1 MGVNGIYGL
10 SGSGLDVE
18 SLVKAGMM
26 SKQSQYDKMYKN
38 ATKQEWIKEAYNS
51 VYAKLKEFQNVTSR
65 FKLSSTLMTMG
76 AKSSNEG
83 VVTATATGSALAM
96 SHKVLVK
103 SVASNAYLMSA
114 KGIDRVSDAKNS
126 NKLADSVF
134 QSIEAD
140 GDGYK
145 VKLKLS
151 DGTSTEKTVKAD
163 DVALSFSIGTGEEGD
178 DGKEI
183 TKEISYTYKELA
195 DGKTFSGMAADIK
208 NLGLGLSASYDS
220 VNDSFQIF
228 NSESGKKNRIDI
240 TLGDD
245 DAAANAATLLT
256 NLNLRQSRNGEMG
269 VPAGTDADPTKM
281 DTAASGNITFG
292 VGSTVKAYGTDASVN
307 IDGKEYTLEKNYVT
321 VAGVNYTF
329 NDAKPGETSTVT
341 VTQDTEAIK
350 KNMQE
355 FVDKYNELIDELNSL
370 IKEESSSYEPLTDA
384 EKKDMTEAQIK
395 TWEEKAKTGL
405 LSNSNILRSIVSSLR
420 ESIYTRV
427 DSVDSQYNSASAIG
441 ITGSTLSSGKLD
453 YSGHLT
459 LDMDKLEKA
468 LSEDPDCVYQ
478 IFASDGD
485 GESEWAKLSDED
497 KASGKYNHL
506 KTWSDLTEKE
516 KASGNY
522 NYLKKESYG
531 NTGIANRL
539 YYTSLADGMDKVKDY
554 AGVSGDSGDQSTLGL
569 KITGLKTRMD
579 SFKTMMDKYQDSLYK
594 KYDNLEVLIMRMSV
608 QLAMITGN
616 NG

>member
-18 SLVKAGMM
+18 SMVKAGMM
-26 SKQSQYDKMYKN
+26 SKQTQYDKMYKN
-38 ATKQEWIKEAYNS
+38 ATKQEWIKEAYNE
-51 VYAKLKEFQNVTSR
+51 VYAKLKEFQDVTSS
-65 FKLSSTLMTMG
+65 FKLSSKLMTMG

-83 VVTATATGSALAM
+83 MVTATATGAALAM
-96 SHKVLVK
+96 THKVMVN

-114 KGIDRVSDAKNS
+114 EKIARVNTDPKAANS
-126 NKLADSVF
+126 NKLADSIF
-134 QSIEAD
+134 QSIEAE

-145 VKLKLS
+145 VKLS
-151 DGTSTEKTVKAD
+151 DGTEKTVAAD
-163 DVALSFSIGTGEEGD
+163 DVALKFSIGTGEVGE

-195 DGKTFSGMAADIK
+195 DGKTFSGMATDIK

-220 VNDSFQIF
+220 VNDSFQIY
-228 NSESGKKNRIDI
+228 NTTSGEKNRIDI
-240 TLGDD
+240 TAGDD
-245 DAAANAATLLT
+245 NAATLLN

-269 VPAGTDADPTKM
+269 VPDGSDPSDPTKL
-281 DTAASGNITFG
+281 DTVASGNITFG
-292 VGSTVKAYGTDASVN
+292 VGTAVKAYGTDADVT
-307 IDGKEYTLEKNYVT
+307 IDGKKYTLEKNYLS

-350 KNMQE
+350 KNVQE
-355 FVDKYNELIDELNSL
+355 FVDKYNELIDYLNGL
-370 IKEESSSYEPLTDA
+370 IKEESSDYEPLTDA
-384 EKKDMTEAQIK
+384 EKKDMTESQIK
-395 TWEEKAKTGL
+395 TWEEKAKKGL
-405 LSNSNILRSIVSSLR
+405 LSNSSILRNIVSSLR

-427 DSVDSQYNSASAIG
+427 DSVDSIYNSASAIG
-441 ITGSTLSSGKLD
+441 ITSGSVGSGKLD

-459 LDMDKLEKA
+459 LDVDKLEKA
-468 LSEDPDCVYQ
+468 LAEDPDCVYQ

-485 GESEWAKLSDED
+485 AESEWAKLSDED

-506 KTWSDLTEKE
+506 KTWSDLTAAE

-539 YYTSLADGMDKVKDY
+539 YYTSLADGMDKVEDY
-554 AGVSGDSGDQSTLGL
+554 AGLTSDTDDQSSLGL
-569 KITGLKTRMD
+569 KITSLKARMA

-594 KYDNLEVLIMRMSV
+594 KYDNLEVLIAKMSV
-608 QLAMITGN
+608 QLAMVTGG

>member
-38 ATKQEWIKEAYNS
+38 ATKQEWIKEAYNE
-51 VYAKLKEFQNVTSR
+51 VYAKLKEFQDVTSS
-65 FKLSSTLMTMG
+65 FKLSSKLMTMG

-103 SVASNAYLMSA
+103 SVASSAYLMSA
-114 KGIDRVSDAKNS
+114 EGIKRESDAKNS

-145 VKLKLS
+145 VKLS
-151 DGTSTEKTVKAD
+151 GGTEKTVKAD
-163 DVALSFSIGTGEEGD
+163 DVALSFSIGTGELD
-178 DGKEI
+178 DDKNPI
-183 TKEISYTYKELA
+183 TKTISYTYKELA
-195 DGKTFSGMAADIK
+195 DGKTFSGMATDIK
-208 NLGLGLSASYDS
+208 NLGLGLNASYDS
-220 VNDSFQIF
+220 VNDSFQIY
-228 NSESGKKNRIDI
+228 NSESGQKNRIDI
-240 TLGDD
+240 TVKDD
-245 DAAANAATLLT
+245 NAATLLN

-269 VPAGTDADPTKM
+269 VPAGTDADPTKL
-281 DTAASGNITFG
+281 DTAATDNIKF
-292 VGSTVKAYGTDASVN
+292 TVDKPMKAYGTDASVN

-329 NDAKPGETSTVT
+329 NDAKPGETSTVS

-355 FVDKYNELIDELNSL
+355 FVDKYNELIDYLNGL
-370 IKEESSSYEPLTDA
+370 IKEESSDYEPLTDA
-384 EKKDMTEAQIK
+384 EKKDMTESQIK
-395 TWEEKAKTGL
+395 TWEEKAKKGL
-405 LSNSNILRSIVSSLR
+405 LSNSSILRNIVSSLR
-420 ESIYTRV
+420 ESVYTRV
-427 DSVDSQYNSASAIG
+427 DSVDSIYNSASAIG
-441 ITGSTLSSGKLD
+441 ITGSTDSDGRLN

-468 LSEDPDCVYQ
+468 LNEDPDCVYQ
-478 IFASDGD
+478 LFASDGD

-539 YYTSLADGMDKVKDY
+539 YYTSLADGMDKVEDY
-554 AGVSGDSGDQSTLGL
+554 AGVTGDTDDQSTLGL
-569 KITGLKTRMD
+569 KITSLKARMD

-608 QLAMITGN
+608 QLAMVTGN

>member
-26 SKQSQYDKMYKN
+26 SKQTQYDKMYKN
-38 ATKQEWIKEAYNS
+38 ATKQEWIKEAYNN
-51 VYAKLKEFQNVTSR
+51 VYAKLKEFQDVTSN

-83 VVTATATGSALAM
+83 MVTATATGSALAM
-96 SHKVLVK
+96 SHKVEVK
-103 SVASNAYLMSA
+103 SVATNAYLMSA
-114 KGIDRVSDAKNS
+114 DKINRVSGDPKAANS
-126 NKLADSVF
+126 NKLADSIF
-134 QSIEAD
+134 QEIGDVAGSSKYVVKSKD
-140 GDGYK
+140 GK
-145 VKLKLS
+145 
-151 DGTSTEKTVKAD
+151 TSVVEGD
-163 DVALSFSIGTGEEGD
+163 DVALKFSIGTGEVGD
-178 DGKEI
+178 DGNEI

-195 DGKTFSGMAADIK
+195 DGKTFSGMATDIK

-220 VNDSFQIF
+220 VNDSFQIY
-228 NSESGKKNRIDI
+228 NSESGEKNRIDI
-240 TLGDD
+240 TAGND
-245 DAAANAATLLT
+245 NAATLLT
-256 NLNLRQSRNGEMG
+256 NLNLRQSRNGELG
-269 VPAGTDADPTKM
+269 VPDGSDPTKL

-292 VGSTVKAYGTDASVN
+292 VGTAVKAYGTDAAVT
-307 IDGKEYTLEKNYVT
+307 IDGKEYRNLEKNYLS

-329 NDAKPGETSTVT
+329 HDARLGETSTVS

-355 FVDKYNELIDELNSL
+355 FVDKYNDLIDYLNGL
-370 IKEESSSYEPLTDA
+370 IKEESSDYEPLTDA
-384 EKKDMTEAQIK
+384 EKKDMTESQIK
-395 TWEEKAKTGL
+395 TWEEKAKKGL
-405 LSNSNILRSIVSSLR
+405 LSNSSILRNIVSSLR

-427 DSVDSQYNSASAIG
+427 DSVDSIYNSASAIG
-441 ITGSTLSSGKLD
+441 ITGSTDSNGKLN

-468 LSEDPDCVYQ
+468 LNEDPDCVYQ
-478 IFASDGD
+478 LFASDGD

-539 YYTSLADGMDKVKDY
+539 YYTSLTDGMDKVEDY
-554 AGVSGDSGDQSTLGL
+554 AGLTSDTDDQSSLGL
-569 KITGLKTRMD
+569 KITSLKARMA

-594 KYDNLEVLIMRMSV
+594 KYDNLEVLIAKMSV
-608 QLAMITGN
+608 QLAMVTGN

>member
-51 VYAKLKEFQNVTSR
+51 VYAKLKEFQDVTSR

-114 KGIDRVSDAKNS
+114 DKINRVNGDPKAANS
-126 NKLADSVF
+126 NKLVDSVF
-134 QSIEAD
+134 MSVVEA
-140 GDGYK
+140 GDGKYVVMSK
-145 VKLKLS
+145 DTTV
-151 DGTSTEKTVKAD
+151 KTVAAD
-163 DVALSFSIGTGEEGD
+163 DVALKFSIGTGEVGE

-228 NSESGKKNRIDI
+228 NSESGEKNRIDI
-240 TLGDD
+240 TAGDD
-245 DAAANAATLLT
+245 NAATLLN

>member
-10 SGSGLDVE
+10 SGSGLDIE
-18 SLVKAGMM
+18 SMVKAGMM
-26 SKQSQYDKMYKN
+26 TRQSQYDKMYKN
-38 ATKQEWIKEAYNS
+38 ATKQEWIKEAYSN
-51 VYAKLKEFQNVTSR
+51 VYAKLKEFQDVASS
-65 FKLSSTLMTMG
+65 FKLSSMLMTMG

-83 VVTATATGSALAM
+83 MVTATANGSALAM
-96 SHKVLVK
+96 THKVMVN
-103 SVASNAYLMSA
+103 SVATNAYLMSA
-114 KGIDRVSDAKNS
+114 EKITRANTDPGAANS

-145 VKLKLS
+145 VKLA
-151 DGTSTEKTVKAD
+151 DGTEKTVAAD
-163 DVALSFSIGTGEEGD
+163 DVALKFSIKTGKTGD
-178 DGKEI
+178 DGNEI
-183 TKEISYTYKELA
+183 TKEISYTYKDLA
-195 DGKTFSGMAADIK
+195 GGKTFSGMATDIK

-220 VNDSFQIF
+220 VNDSFQIYNT
-228 NSESGKKNRIDI
+228 NSGEKNRIDI
-240 TLGDD
+240 TAGDD
-245 DAAANAATLLT
+245 NAATLLN

-281 DTAASGNITFG
+281 DAAATGNITFG
-292 VGSTVKAYGTDASVN
+292 VGATVKTYGTDAAVT
-307 IDGKEYTLEKNYVT
+307 IDGKEYTLDKNYLS

-329 NDAKPGETSTVT
+329 YDAKVGETSTVT
-341 VTQDTEAIK
+341 VTQDTDAIK

-355 FVDKYNELIDELNSL
+355 FVDKYNELIDYLNGL
-370 IKEESSSYEPLTDA
+370 INEEASGYDPLTDA

-405 LSNSNILRSIVSSLR
+405 LSRSSILRNIVSSLR

-427 DSVDSQYNSASAIG
+427 DSVDSIYNSASAIG
-441 ITGSTLSSGKLD
+441 ITGSTGSNGKLG

-468 LSEDPDCVYQ
+468 LAEDPDCVYQ

-485 GESEWAKLSDED
+485 SNSEWAKLSDED
-497 KASGKYNHL
+497 KASGKYNYL
-506 KTWSDLTEKE
+506 KTWGDLTAAE

-539 YYTSLADGMDKVKDY
+539 YYTALTDGMDKVKSY
-554 AGVSGDSGDQSTLGL
+554 AGITGDPDDQSTLGL
-569 KITGLKTRMD
+569 KITSLKTRME
-579 SFKTMMDKYQDSLYK
+579 SFKIMMDKYQDSLYK
-594 KYDNLEVLIMRMSV
+594 RYDNLEVMIARLSV
-608 QLAMITGN
+608 QLAMVTGN

>member
-26 SKQSQYDKMYKN
+26 AKQSQYDKMYKN
-38 ATKQEWIKEAYNS
+38 ATKQEWIKEAYND
-51 VYAKLKEFQNVTSR
+51 VYAKLKEFQDVTSS
-65 FKLSSTLMTMG
+65 FKLSSSLMTMG

-83 VVTATATGSALAM
+83 MVTATANASALAM
-96 SHKVLVK
+96 THKVLVN

-114 KGIDRVSDAKNS
+114 EKIARVNADPKAANS
-126 NKLADSVF
+126 NKLADSIF
-134 QSIEAD
+134 QSIEAE

-145 VKLKLS
+145 VKLS
-151 DGTSTEKTVKAD
+151 DGTEKTVAAD
-163 DVALSFSIGTGEEGD
+163 DVALKFSIGTGELDD
-178 DGKEI
+178 DGNEI

-195 DGKTFSGMAADIK
+195 DGKTFSGMATDIK

-220 VNDSFQIF
+220 VNDSFQIY
-228 NSESGKKNRIDI
+228 NSESGQKNRIDI

-269 VPAGTDADPTKM
+269 VPDGSDPSDPTKL

-292 VGSTVKAYGTDASVN
+292 VGTAVKAYGTDAAVV
-307 IDGKEYTLEKNYVT
+307 IDGKEYTLEKNYLS

-329 NDAKPGETSTVT
+329 NDAKVGETSTVT
-341 VTQDTEAIK
+341 VTQDTETIK
-350 KNMQE
+350 KNVQE
-355 FVDKYNELIDELNSL
+355 FVDKYNELIDYLNGL
-370 IKEESSSYEPLTDA
+370 IKEESSDYEPLTDA
-384 EKKDMTEAQIK
+384 EKKDMTESQIK
-395 TWEEKAKTGL
+395 TWEEKAKKGL
-405 LSNSNILRSIVSSLR
+405 LSNSSILRNIVSSLR
-420 ESIYTRV
+420 ESIYTPVDAV
-427 DSVDSQYNSASAIG
+427 DSIYNSASAIG
-441 ITGSTLSSGKLD
+441 IAGSTVSGGKLD

-459 LDMDKLEKA
+459 LDVDKLEKA
-468 LSEDPDCVYQ
+468 LAEDPDCVYQ
-478 IFASDGD
+478 LFASDGD
-485 GESEWAKLSDED
+485 AESEWAKLSDED

-539 YYTSLADGMDKVKDY
+539 YYTSLADGMDKVEDY
-554 AGVSGDSGDQSTLGL
+554 AGLIGDTDDQSSLGL
-569 KITGLKTRMD
+569 KITSLKARMA

-594 KYDNLEVLIMRMSV
+594 KYDNLEVLIAKMSV
-608 QLAMITGN
+608 QLAMVTGS

>member
-18 SLVKAGMM
+18 SMVKAGMM

-38 ATKQEWIKEAYNS
+38 ATKQEWVKEAYNE
-51 VYAKLKEFQNVTSR
+51 VYAKLKEFQDVTSS
-65 FKLSSTLMTMG
+65 FKLSSSLMTMG

-83 VVTATATGSALAM
+83 MVTATANASALAM
-96 SHKVLVK
+96 THKVVVN

-114 KGIDRVSDAKNS
+114 KGIERESDAKNS
-126 NKLADSVF
+126 NKLADSIF
-134 QSIEAD
+134 QSIEAE

-145 VKLKLS
+145 VKLS
-151 DGTSTEKTVKAD
+151 GTEKTVAAD
-163 DVALSFSIGTGEEGD
+163 DVALKFSIVTGEVGE

-195 DGKTFSGMAADIK
+195 DGKTFSGMATDIK

-220 VNDSFQIF
+220 VNDSFQIY
-228 NSESGKKNRIDI
+228 NTSSGEKNRIDI
-240 TLGDD
+240 TAGDD
-245 DAAANAATLLT
+245 NAATLLN
-256 NLNLRQSRNGEMG
+256 NLNLRQSRNGELG
-269 VPAGTDADPTKM
+269 VPDGSDPTKL

-350 KNMQE
+350 KNVQE

>member
-26 SKQSQYDKMYKN
+26 SKQTQYDKMYKN
-38 ATKQEWIKEAYNS
+38 ATKQEWIKEAYNN
-51 VYAKLKEFQNVTSR
+51 VYAKLKEFQDVTSN

-83 VVTATATGSALAM
+83 MVTATATGSALAM
-96 SHKVLVK
+96 SHKVEVK
-103 SVASNAYLMSA
+103 SVATNAYLMSA
-114 KGIDRVSDAKNS
+114 VPITRESDAKNS

-134 QSIEAD
+134 ESIEAD

-145 VKLKLS
+145 VKLS
-151 DGTSTEKTVKAD
+151 GGTEKTVKAD
-163 DVALSFSIGTGEEGD
+163 DVALSFSIGTGELD
-178 DGKEI
+178 DDKNPI
-183 TKEISYTYKELA
+183 TKTISYTYKELA
-195 DGKTFSGMAADIK
+195 DGKTFSGMATDIK

-220 VNDSFQIF
+220 VNDSFQIY
-228 NSESGKKNRIDI
+228 NSESGEKNRIDI
-240 TLGDD
+240 TAGDD
-245 DAAANAATLLT
+245 NAATLLT
-256 NLNLRQSRNGEMG
+256 NLNLRQSRNGELG
-269 VPAGTDADPTKM
+269 VPDGSDPDDPTKL
-281 DTAASGNITFG
+281 DTSASGNITFG
-292 VGSTVKAYGTDASVN
+292 VGTAVKAYGTDAAVT
-307 IDGKEYTLEKNYVT
+307 IDGKEYKNLEKNYLS

-329 NDAKPGETSTVT
+329 HDAKPGETSTVS

-355 FVDKYNELIDELNSL
+355 FVDKYNELIDYLNGL
-370 IKEESSSYEPLTDA
+370 IKEESSDYEPLTDA
-384 EKKDMTEAQIK
+384 EKKDMTESQIK
-395 TWEEKAKTGL
+395 TWEEKAKKGL
-405 LSNSNILRSIVSSLR
+405 LSNSSILRNIVSSLR
-420 ESIYTRV
+420 ESVYTRV
-427 DSVDSQYNSASAIG
+427 DSVDSIYNSASAIG
-441 ITGSTLSSGKLD
+441 ITGSTGSNGKLD

-468 LSEDPDCVYQ
+468 LNEDPDCVYQ
-478 IFASDGD
+478 LFASDGD

-539 YYTSLADGMDKVKDY
+539 YYTSLTDGMDKVEDY
-554 AGVSGDSGDQSTLGL
+554 AGITGATDDQSTLGL
-569 KITGLKTRMD
+569 KITSLKARMD

-594 KYDNLEVLIMRMSV
+594 KYDNLEVLIAKMSV
-608 QLAMITGN
+608 QLAMVTGN

>member
-51 VYAKLKEFQNVTSR
+51 VYAKLKEFQDVTSR

-114 KGIDRVSDAKNS
+114 EGIKRESDAKNS

-163 DVALSFSIGTGEEGD
+163 DVALSFSIGTGEVGE

-355 FVDKYNELIDELNSL
+355 FVDKYNELIDYLNGL

-441 ITGSTLSSGKLD
+441 ITGSVGSNDKLD